1 MNRSRSPQPQQ
12 IHAGTAMLKD
22 LKEKI
27 RPLSAAVQLPT
38 EMAVLPLVFGGASN
52 FSGRVGFRIFP

>member
-1 MNRSRSPQPQQ
+1 MNRSGSPQPKQ
-12 IHAGTAMLKD
+12 IHAGTAMLKG

-27 RPLSAAVQLPT
+27 RPLSAAAWSPT
-38 EMAVLPLVFGGASN
+38 EMAVLPLVFGGASD